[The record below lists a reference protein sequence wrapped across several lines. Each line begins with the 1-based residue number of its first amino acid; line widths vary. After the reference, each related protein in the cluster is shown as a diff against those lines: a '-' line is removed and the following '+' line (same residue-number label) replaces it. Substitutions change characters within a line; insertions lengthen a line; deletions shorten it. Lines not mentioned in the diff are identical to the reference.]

1 MEIVNSYVPPKRSI
15 LPLEYKYIV
24 NRSALCVID
33 RLLNRK
39 PLNQICCN
47 CGHSR
52 LSNIIVEIRKFIG
65 HEGIIDDKL
74 KNENIKS
81 VYYRLANNPTAKNKL
96 LELKGIIE
104 KRLFI

>member
-1 MEIVNSYVPPKRSI
+1 MEIVNSYVTPKRSI

-33 RLLNRK
+33 
-39 PLNQICCN
+39 
-47 CGHSR
+47 
-52 LSNIIVEIRKFIG
+52 
-65 HEGIIDDKL
+65 DKV

-81 VYYRLANNPTAKNKL
+81 VYYRLANNPVTKNKL
-96 LELKGIIE
+96 LELKEIIE

>member
-39 PLNQICCN
+39 PLNQLCYN

-52 LSNIIVEIRKFIG
+52 LSNIIVEIRKYIG
-65 HEGIIDDKL
+65 HEGIIDDNVKD
-74 KNENIKS
+74 KRS
-81 VYYRLANNPTAKNKL
+81 VYYRLANNPVAKNKL
-96 LELKGIIE
+96 LELKEIIE